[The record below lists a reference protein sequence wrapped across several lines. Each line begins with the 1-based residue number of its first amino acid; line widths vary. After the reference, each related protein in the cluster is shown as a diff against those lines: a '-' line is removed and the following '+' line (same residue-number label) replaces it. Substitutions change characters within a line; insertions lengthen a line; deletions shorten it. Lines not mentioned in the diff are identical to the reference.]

1 MIEALNSVIGFF
13 ERGGLFMWPLL
24 ICSIVALTTII
35 LRGFA
40 LREKQV
46 MPLVIESEIERLMPG
61 GSPDRL
67 MRIVENDQSSLGRIV
82 RIALQHLRSP
92 RSENV
97 EAVQTRA
104 RHEMV
109 LLEKGLIVLE
119 VIVGIAPLLGLIGAV
134 SGLVHVFSHLGLS
147 SGASDTRQIA
157 LGIAEALN
165 ATVFGLSIA
174 VPTLVAFSYF
184 SKKVEVMS
192 VEIET
197 LVVELIG
204 KCYFGRGP
212 RGSVALGANDCPN
225 ASIDLLS
232 ELDMNFAVRKRRAPS
247 IIIVS
252 LVDILIILLIFF
264 VVSTTFKK
272 DQPEVQINLPE
283 SKTATKAPA
292 ELEHAIVAV
301 DEADAIKLDGRPVD
315 VDELEGAVRNLSQ
328 TQKAS
333 LALQADRKA
342 SFGTII
348 KVMDALK
355 LAGVRN
361 LPAFTRER

>member
-1 MIEALNSVIGFF
+1 MSEALSNLIGFF
-13 ERGGLFMWPLL
+13 QRGGLFMWPLL

-40 LREKQV
+40 LREKNV
-46 MPLVIESEIERLMPG
+46 MPLVIESEIERLLPG
-61 GSPDRL
+61 GSAERL

-82 RIALQHLRSP
+82 RVALQHLRSP

-109 LLEKGLIVLE
+109 ILEKGLIVLE

-192 VEIET
+192 VEMET
-197 LVVELIG
+197 LVVELIA
-204 KCYFGRGP
+204 KCYSGRGAQE
-212 RGSVALGANDCPN
+212 GSPP
-225 ASIDLLS
+225 
-232 ELDMNFAVRKRRAPS
+232 VRM
-247 IIIVS
+247 
-252 LVDILIILLIFF
+252 
-264 VVSTTFKK
+264 
-272 DQPEVQINLPE
+272 
-283 SKTATKAPA
+283 TA
-292 ELEHAIVAV
+292 
-301 DEADAIKLDGRPVD
+301 R
-315 VDELEGAVRNLSQ
+315 
-328 TQKAS
+328 TQVLTS
-333 LALQADRKA
+333 
-342 SFGTII
+342 
-348 KVMDALK
+348 
-355 LAGVRN
+355 
-361 LPAFTRER
+361 

>member
-1 MIEALNSVIGFF
+1 MSESLNSVIGFF
-13 ERGGLFMWPLL
+13 ARGGLFMWPLL

-40 LREKQV
+40 LREKNV

-61 GSPDRL
+61 GSADRL
-67 MRIVENDQSSLGRIV
+67 MRIVENDQSSLARIV

-109 LLEKGLIVLE
+109 ILEKGLIVLE

-192 VEIET
+192 VEMET

-204 KCYFGRGP
+204 KCYFGRGSEEASP
-212 RGSVALGANDCPN
+212 SVR
-225 ASIDLLS
+225 
-232 ELDMNFAVRKRRAPS
+232 M
-247 IIIVS
+247 
-252 LVDILIILLIFF
+252 
-264 VVSTTFKK
+264 
-272 DQPEVQINLPE
+272 
-283 SKTATKAPA
+283 TA
-292 ELEHAIVAV
+292 
-301 DEADAIKLDGRPVD
+301 RPQV
-315 VDELEGAVRNLSQ
+315 LTS
-328 TQKAS
+328 
-333 LALQADRKA
+333 
-342 SFGTII
+342 
-348 KVMDALK
+348 
-355 LAGVRN
+355 
-361 LPAFTRER
+361 